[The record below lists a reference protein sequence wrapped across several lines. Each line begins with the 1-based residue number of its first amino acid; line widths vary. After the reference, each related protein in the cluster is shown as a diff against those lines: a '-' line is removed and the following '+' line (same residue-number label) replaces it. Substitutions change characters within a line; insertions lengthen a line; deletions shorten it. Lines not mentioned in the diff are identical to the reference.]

1 MWKKLF
7 LSESIMLPLQEVRKN
22 VAIFSCLKKK
32 KIYFN
37 VEKYINQFSKDQ
49 ISLEQI
55 IPEEYQN

>member
-1 MWKKLF
+1 MW
-7 LSESIMLPLQEVRKN
+7 LSSPY
-22 VAIFSCLKKK
+22 LKKK

-55 IPEEYQN
+55 TPKKNIKIESQYCPNYEYLI